1 MSYGPGRVRKKKFL
15 KWRDSKRKTPG
26 RVLRAL
32 IVEDKAANCFTTGLD
47 RTGEIALRASESS
60 RRRKKKQTTSHLGN
74 IMQMHQPRRHAFK
87 VSTDHTAYTFFLSE
101 Q

>member
-1 MSYGPGRVRKKKFL
+1 MCELRPGTSAEKKFL
-15 KWRDSKRKTPG
+15 KWHDSKRKIPG

-32 IVEDKAANCFTTGLD
+32 IVEDKAAYSFTTGLD

-60 RRRKKKQTTSHLGN
+60 RRRKKKTTSHLGN

>member
-1 MSYGPGRVRKKKFL
+1 MVWQQTENTWASLACTDCGGQGSLLFHHWTGQDRRDSTQSECKLEEKKK
-15 KWRDSKRKTPG
+15 R
-26 RVLRAL
+26 
-32 IVEDKAANCFTTGLD
+32 
-47 RTGEIALRASESS
+47 
-60 RRRKKKQTTSHLGN
+60 TSHLGN

>member
-1 MSYGPGRVRKKKFL
+1 MCELRPGTSAEKKFL

-32 IVEDKAANCFTTGLD
+32 IVEDKAAYCFTTGLD
-47 RTGEIALRASESS
+47 RTGEKALRASESS
-60 RRRKKKQTTSHLGN
+60 RRRKKKKKTTSHLGN

-87 VSTDHTAYTFFLSE
+87 VSTDHTAYTFFFV
-101 Q
+101 